1 MEEKLN
7 KSNEMISN
15 STNIPEDIKKIVRI
29 ICKHYIKETEGKLP
43 LEAIQN
49 VCESEFEKISSD
61 NVDFSGE
68 NKILGTTDVKYDN
81 ECNVIHKM
89 SYLNDSNY
97 IKLITIL
104 THELGHVMTE
114 FAPCSIA
121 NGSYSLVK
129 RTTGFFTNCRY
140 NEEGELLTT
149 GMYGFRMSDGFLES
163 LCSRIFMSQEF
174 REDLKA
180 VGYDLED
187 YVYKDERLFPSRV
200 YDEYK
205 ACFELFDYIMD
216 GQLFDFSCKKYETN
230 EEMIA
235 DINRYRLNTI
245 FEYLDKSNDALW
257 KLKKF
262 EGKESSEEFQSLLE
276 EYKDKKSDSINLSY
290 VLLDLYDKEMDD
302 DIFAELL
309 DVYRKT
315 LDKQKLLPISTT
327 EFGTPS
333 M

>member
-1 MEEKLN
+1 
-7 KSNEMISN
+7 
-15 STNIPEDIKKIVRI
+15 
-29 ICKHYIKETEGKLP
+29 
-43 LEAIQN
+43 
-49 VCESEFEKISSD
+49 
-61 NVDFSGE
+61 
-68 NKILGTTDVKYDN
+68 
-81 ECNVIHKM
+81 
-89 SYLNDSNY
+89 
-97 IKLITIL
+97 
-104 THELGHVMTE
+104 
-114 FAPCSIA
+114 
-121 NGSYSLVK
+121 
-129 RTTGFFTNCRY
+129 
-140 NEEGELLTT
+140 
-149 GMYGFRMSDGFLES
+149 MYGFRMSDGFLES

-276 EYKDKKSDSINLSY
+276 EYKDKTLGFFSK
-290 VLLDLYDKEMDD
+290 LYDPHDLARFYRNLGYYYIEREEWELAKAIYIYSMRFDNSDKAKNELIYIIQKSNSQELPNPEKVKSMLEKYYIPTKISERNLKIIEEMLNA
-302 DIFAELL
+302 II
-309 DVYRKT
+309 R
-315 LDKQKLLPISTT
+315 DKQQESGLGQYLKGIDDFYRSL
-327 EFGTPS
+327 
-333 M
+333 